1 MGKTQSRIGGSD
13 RAIDDELTGIN
24 SQLKT
29 TPSHLD
35 WDKLPETE
43 KFQRLAPSRKQLV
56 DTVKLIAYRAETALA
71 AIVREELARTDDA
84 RSLLARSVLLR
95 GRPAA

>member
-1 MGKTQSRIGGSD
+1 MGKTQSRIGASD
-13 RAIDDELTGIN
+13 RAIRSELTGIN

-43 KFQRLAPSRKQLV
+43 KFQRLTPSRKQLV
-56 DTVKLIAYRAETALA
+56 DTVKLIAYRGETALA
-71 AIVREELARTDDA
+71 GLWRGAGPNGR
-84 RSLLARSVLLR
+84 RSQPAARSVLLR